1 MQLVR
6 QPPVSIVRHLQALAC
21 LLVLLENFVKILRAE
36 QEIASDARKEN
47 GQRRLGS
54 PPMLT
59 AQTCALQDDG
69 RTKPHSLPISCAKVA
84 PLANLTHKLEER
96 MKLSALYVLV
106 ESSPVKLALPTA
118 MIVLLDSST
127 STIISLELTKVAIFA
142 LLVKYQHQA
151 LPIATLA

>member
-6 QPPVSIVRHLQALAC
+6 QPLVSIVQHLQTLAC

-36 QEIASDARKEN
+36 ETALDARKEN

-69 RTKPHSLPISCAKVA
+69 RTKRDSLPIICAQIA
-84 PLANLTHKLEER
+84 TSENLTYKLEER
-96 MKLSALYVLV
+96 MKLSAKSARV
-106 ESSPVKLALPTA
+106 ESSPAKLALPTA
-118 MIVLLDSST
+118 MIVSLDSST
-127 STIISLELTKVAIFA
+127 STTISLELTKDAILV
-142 LLVKYQHQA
+142 LLVKYQRQA
-151 LPIATLA
+151 LPIATLV